1 MPTLLQKLLLM
12 QKAIVSIACR
22 QVIDANA
29 SGPFEQ
35 DVWRDSYQEY
45 MVQVQS
51 FDRERQ
57 YPSWEAL
64 RTAIPKAN
72 INVQYKTAFS
82 IGLYIRGL
90 QNKIPGASTALGQSI
105 PFDNYQFEILA
116 SDIRN
121 PNIHT
126 VAITY
131 TTPPL
136 VLLDAFGPWLLLRK
150 DTEMFM
156 VEIQPGI
163 SIVHYE
169 AA

>member
-1 MPTLLQKLLLM
+1 MG
-12 QKAIVSIACR
+12 KAIVKIACR
-22 QVIDANA
+22 QIIDANA
-29 SGPFEQ
+29 SGQFER

-45 MVQVQS
+45 LIQVQS

-57 YPSWEAL
+57 YPTWEAL

-72 INVQYKTAFS
+72 VNVQYKTAFA
-82 IGLYIRGL
+82 IGLYVQGL
-90 QNKIPGASTALGQSI
+90 QNKIPGAATALGQSI
-105 PFDNYQFEILA
+105 SFEHHRFEILA
-116 SDIRN
+116 SDVRN

-131 TTPPL
+131 TTPPMT
-136 VLLDAFGPWLLLRK
+136 LLDSFGSYLLLRH
-150 DTEMFM
+150 DMETFM
-156 VEIQPGI
+156 IEVQPGL